1 MSFVKKILCIGAGF
15 ILWNNHSDNSTRNED
30 SIITKDILRTNNY
43 LLSLFLCAV
52 ILFLSVN
59 QLWGFEMYTT
69 IEALYKDGKI
79 LPLKDN
85 IKIKNGKVLITVLE
99 DTRTNV
105 VSESTLRDLLRNKN
119 VVQQLNLWVLLGKE
133 SAPCVW

>member
-1 MSFVKKILCIGAGF
+1 
-15 ILWNNHSDNSTRNED
+15 
-30 SIITKDILRTNNY
+30 
-43 LLSLFLCAV
+43 
-52 ILFLSVN
+52 
-59 QLWGFEMYTT
+59 MYTT

-133 SAPCVW
+133 SAPCV

>member
-1 MSFVKKILCIGAGF
+1 
-15 ILWNNHSDNSTRNED
+15 
-30 SIITKDILRTNNY
+30 
-43 LLSLFLCAV
+43 
-52 ILFLSVN
+52 
-59 QLWGFEMYTT
+59 MYTT
-69 IEALYKDGKI
+69 IEVLYKDGKI

-133 SAPCVW
+133 SAPCV